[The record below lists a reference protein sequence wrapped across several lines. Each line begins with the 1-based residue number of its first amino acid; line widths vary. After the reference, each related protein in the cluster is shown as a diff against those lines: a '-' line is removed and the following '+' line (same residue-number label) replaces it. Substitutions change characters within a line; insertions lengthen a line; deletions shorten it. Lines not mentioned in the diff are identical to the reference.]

1 MLRNI
6 SIPVCRNVDISAIS
20 CIFDNNGYI
29 YFDGYISMKYL
40 FLTILVVSGSA
51 PYVWAAQLDATIL
64 SQDNTTEPSFQ
75 FLRIIYL
82 EYTNGGDL
90 AELLQGK
97 TQTISFSADS
107 ATLGMDEL
115 VDQINKN
122 LEAIPSNAFVT
133 GANLDYQATLRGNEK
148 SAVIEYK
155 IHLTPT
161 ITNHIVEH
169 QSDKSTIDANWRG
182 INLGAPVMLDTKFGQ
197 FDINDPQSAL
207 NVMIPE
213 VMEKIKDKD
222 VVILHLPLMNA
233 KGMLDLPL
241 DKWHSLFDNTAII
254 PGSKEYNFTGKNVV
268 TRYSMG
274 ECSLEVGMC
283 NDREWIANFDLDKPY
298 TIKIVESRDDAT
310 IAIDGYVTSSML
322 DGIEVFETS
331 LKSAISAEPST
342 NEFPATVM
350 YGMAIFAVIGGIIM
364 FVISGRKVRKDQNQ
378 GQTGI
383 DPKHLKSYETSDSA
397 GGYKTNRDESYLASH
412 ETSRMPV

>member
-1 MLRNI
+1 
-6 SIPVCRNVDISAIS
+6 
-20 CIFDNNGYI
+20 
-29 YFDGYISMKYL
+29 MKY
-40 FLTILVVSGSA
+40 FLIALLIAFGST

-64 SQDNTTEPSFQ
+64 SQDDTIEPSFQ

-82 EYTNGGDL
+82 EYPNGGDL

-122 LEAIPSNAFVT
+122 LETIPSNAFVT
-133 GANLDYQATLRGNEK
+133 GAKLDYQATLRGNEK

-155 IHLTPT
+155 IHLIPT
-161 ITNHIVEH
+161 ITNHVVGH

-182 INLGAPVMLDTKFGQ
+182 IDLGAHVMIDTKFGQ
-197 FDINDPQSAL
+197 FDVNDPQSVL
-207 NVMIPE
+207 NVMMPE
-213 VMEKIKDKD
+213 VMEKIKDED
-222 VVILHLPLMNA
+222 ISILHLPLMNA
-233 KGMLDLPL
+233 KGLLDLPL

-298 TIKIVESRDDAT
+298 IIKIVESRDDAT
-310 IAIDGYVTSSML
+310 IAIDGYVTSSIL

-331 LKSAISAEPST
+331 LKSAISTEPST

-350 YGMAIFAVIGGIIM
+350 YGMASFAVIGGVIM
-364 FVISGRKVRKDQNQ
+364 FVVSGRKVRKDQNQ

-383 DPKHLKSYETSDSA
+383 DPKYLKSYETSDSA
-397 GGYKTNRDESYLASH
+397 GGYKTNRGESYFASNDI
-412 ETSRMPV
+412 SRMPI